1 MKLKEPKVSIIIP
14 VHNNEDTIVETIN
27 SCVNQNYKEIEIL
40 VVINGSNDASES
52 LVREIKDKRVTIY
65 CLKYSG
71 RSLARNFGLKTAK
84 GKYIQFLDSD
94 DRLEKSKI
102 KNAVHFLENNP
113 ESFGYFSSV
122 EYIGRDGKKIKTV
135 NVKQNKQRLIQFF
148 NLYPINSLI
157 FRNNNI
163 TLFEDSME
171 FNEDWLFWV
180 ENVLNRRIYC
190 NNNQIGGYVNI
201 TGNNTMTQLDKMIES
216 QLYVRIMIIDK
227 YKFDYRYFLR
237 AIVYDSRLL
246 REYYYF
252 KKSFK
257 QVKGRSKYIDVLI
270 SLLMLGFKIPTI
282 RARSLKRIN
291 DKFNSNIYTEK

>member
-27 SCVNQNYKEIEIL
+27 SCVNQDYKEIEIL
-40 VVINGSNDASES
+40 VVINGSNDTSES
-52 LVREIKDKRVTIY
+52 LIREIKDKRVNIY
-65 CLKYSG
+65 CLKDSG
-71 RSLARNFGLKTAK
+71 RSLARNFGLKVAK

-102 KNAVHFLENNP
+102 QNAVYFLENNP
-113 ESFGYFSSV
+113 ENFGYFSPV
-122 EYIGRDGKKIKTV
+122 EYIGRTGKKIKTV
-135 NVKQNKQRLIQFF
+135 NVNQNKQRLIQFF

-163 TLFEDSME
+163 SLFDDSME
-171 FNEDWLFWV
+171 FNEDWLFWI
-180 ENVLNRRIYC
+180 ENVFNKIVYC
-190 NNNQIGGYVNI
+190 NNTQIGGYVNI
-201 TGNNTMTQLDKMIES
+201 TGNNTMSQLDKMIES
-216 QLYVRIMIIDK
+216 QLYVRIMTINK
-227 YKFDYRYFLR
+227 YKIDYRYFLR
-237 AIVYDSRLL
+237 AIIYDGRLL
-246 REYYYF
+246 KEYYYF

-257 QVKGRSKYIDVLI
+257 QVKGRSKYIDILI

-291 DKFNSNIYTEK
+291 DRFNSNIYTEK